1 LFVAAVFLHSSE
13 LADLILIGFPDAA
26 SERKALGYLAG
37 RFRFKSWSTG
47 ETLVPESALAHL
59 AVEGIPFNVQG
70 PATYDQSIPAVRDPA
85 PAPV

>member
-1 LFVAAVFLHSSE
+1 LFHFSE
-13 LADLILIGFPDAA
+13 PGDTILIRLRDAA

-47 ETLVPESALAHL
+47 EAHVPEAALAHL

-70 PATYDQSIPAVRDPA
+70 PASYDQSIPAVRDPA
-85 PAPV
+85 PRIG